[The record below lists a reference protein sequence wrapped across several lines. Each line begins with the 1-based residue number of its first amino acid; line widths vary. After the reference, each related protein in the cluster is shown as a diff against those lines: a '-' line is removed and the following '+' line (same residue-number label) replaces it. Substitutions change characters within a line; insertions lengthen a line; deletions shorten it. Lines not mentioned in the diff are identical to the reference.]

1 MIQVKACVATSE
13 HQRSDESRRT
23 ASANRDQNGGIMDNA
38 RRLFLGQIARI
49 SAGAAFV
56 PFAGVANAAINEQPP
71 RRGGD
76 PAKRYAMLIDL
87 RRCIGCQA
95 CTVSCHIENEAPLGK
110 FRTIVSQY
118 EVESVET
125 GELAQFM
132 LPRLCNHCDNPPC
145 VPVCPVQA
153 TYQREDGIVVV
164 DSDRCV
170 GCAYCVQACPYDARF
185 INERTQTADKCTF
198 CAHRLEA
205 GLLPACVESCVGG
218 ARIIGDLNDSNSQIS
233 KMIEAH
239 RDELMVLQP
248 EKNTR
253 PHVFYLGMDERFV
266 DRPQAVPG
274 LWDVRGEEG
283 QELGYEFAEH

>member
-1 MIQVKACVATSE
+1 ME
-13 HQRSDESRRT
+13 L
-23 ASANRDQNGGIMDNA
+23 A
-38 RRLFLGQIARI
+38 RRFFLQQVARVT
-49 SAGAAFV
+49 AGAALV
-56 PFAGVANAAINEQPP
+56 PLSTVANAGINDQPP

-76 PAKRYAMLIDL
+76 PKKRYAMLIDL

-95 CTVSCHIENEAPLGK
+95 CTVSCHIENQAPLGK

-118 EVESVET
+118 EVESLESGNAV
-125 GELAQFM
+125 QFM

-153 TYQREDGIVVV
+153 TYQQEDGIVLV

-185 INERTQTADKCTF
+185 INDRTQTADKCTF

-218 ARIIGDLNDSNSQIS
+218 ARIIGDLNDPGSQIS
-233 KMIEAH
+233 KMVEEY
-239 RDELMVLQP
+239 RGELMVLQP
-248 EKNTR
+248 EKNTV
-253 PHVFYLGMDERFV
+253 PHVFYLGMDERFI
-266 DRPQAVPG
+266 DRPSAAPE
-274 LWDVRGEEG
+274 LWEIRDGEG
-283 QELGYEFAEH
+283 QELGYEYAEH